1 MVRSLTLRFVVQRVI
16 HYTTAAERLR
26 EGVGEKEREYNS
38 DVASEQHNCC
48 VTGSGDTSASSVFA
62 SPYIGVG
69 RVGWSGGGGG
79 GARGREGG
87 GQATFSFNFYVKQE
101 KITNVPSWRVK

>member
-16 HYTTAAERLR
+16 HYTTATERLR

-38 DVASEQHNCC
+38 YVASEQHNCC
-48 VTGSGDTSASSVFA
+48 VTGSGGISASSVFA

-69 RVGWSGGGGG
+69 RGG
-79 GARGREGG
+79 GARGDGG
-87 GQATFSFNFYVKQE
+87 SGHIFL
-101 KITNVPSWRVK
+101 